1 MPSNIFS
8 DQPLGTVTTPLTV
21 FVTEALVVVAGFAL
35 VVVVAAL
42 ALVVAV
48 VVETIV
54 FRSWL
59 AKALIFSAA
68 FRKSPASVAALV
80 GAAAVVDM
88 VSSECRNVKG
98 TSTKGM
104 SVVKACGS
112 AFFAALAL
120 AVTVTASAVIVTTLL
135 ADNGTPLVSDV
146 ADVALVVDVVFTDAA
161 LVVADVALDV
171 TEVAVDVALD
181 GASVADTGGTTAG
194 GADEPQKS
202 APVPHLPFVEH

>member
-21 FVTEALVVVAGFAL
+21 FVTDALVVVAGLAL
-35 VVVVAAL
+35 VVV
-42 ALVVAV
+42 LVVEA
-48 VVETIV
+48 IV

-59 AKALIFSAA
+59 AKSLIFSAA
-68 FRKSPASVAALV
+68 FRKSPASVAVLV
-80 GAAAVVDM
+80 GAAAVVDI
-88 VSSECRNVKG
+88 VSSGCRNVKG
-98 TSTKGM
+98 TSTKGI

-135 ADNGTPLVSDV
+135 ADNRTPLVSDV
-146 ADVALVVDVVFTDAA
+146 AEVVLAVDVVFADAA
-161 LVVADVALDV
+161 LDVADVAP
-171 TEVAVDVALD
+171 DVALD
-181 GASVADTGGTTAG
+181 GDLGVEDVSLVADTGGTTAG
-194 GADEPQKS
+194 GADELQKS